1 MLRSELPTSE
11 YNPFYH
17 TYILALGDV
26 GLIQELNR
34 GRDEFLALLE
44 EIPKS
49 KLGYAYAEG
58 KWTLAELLLHIL
70 DAERVFQYRALCFAR
85 NDKTALP
92 GFDQDEYVPQSNA
105 AARTTDDLMQEY
117 KAIRESTL
125 CLFNSFDE
133 DVLKRIGVSS
143 GSRMSVRALGFI
155 ISGHQAHHVKII
167 RERYL

>member
-17 TYILALGDV
+17 TYILALGDID
-26 GLIQELNR
+26 LIQELNR

-44 EIPKS
+44 EIPEN
-49 KLGYAYAEG
+49 KLGFAYAEG
-58 KWTLAELLLHIL
+58 KWTLAEVLLHIL
-70 DAERVFQYRALCFAR
+70 DAERVFQYRALCIAR
-85 NDKTALP
+85 NDKTPLP

-105 AARTTDDLMQEY
+105 SARTKDDLLREY

-133 DVLKRIGVSS
+133 TVLKRIGVAS